1 MNSNLARKAPDERGR
16 VGLDGHQLGDRL
28 AVLGYDDAI
37 GPKTVE
43 DRETLLLEL

>member
-1 MNSNLARKAPDERGR
+1 MHSNLARKAPDERGR

-28 AVLGYDDAI
+28 AVLRDDDAL
-37 GPKTVE
+37 GPQPVE